1 MLGDLFF
8 GTVDENAEREYAN
21 YKPGKGRKKDLGDR
35 LGDSLTGRGS
45 AIDRAVEQLHIDKL
59 KSLHSTQLQQYRNI
73 PGLDVPTITKD
84 TDAKLLQQQVDLLAG
99 KARDYKDAQLYAAK
113 NNVTLDPTKFTDPIA
128 MIAEVNNQV
137 EQKGDTKKT
146 EEENKVT
153 SERRYQ
159 ELREDK
165 RDERSRL
172 DRLQLQQQNN
182 EYRRD
187 SLNLEYAR
195 MARQDRQTAQ
205 DRKDKAIMMLVQGLG
220 NLGIGFTA

>member
-8 GTVDENAEREYAN
+8 GTVDENAEREYAD

-35 LGDSLTGRGS
+35 LGDSLTGRGA

-59 KSLHSTQLQQYRNI
+59 KSLYSTQLQQYRNI

-84 TDAKLLQQQVDLLAG
+84 TDSKLLQQQVDLLAG

-220 NLGIGFTA
+220 NLGMGFTA